1 MTSIRRAQKGTF
13 LTALTL
19 GAALFANVTTCR
31 AADTNQTELN
41 ATTPT
46 AAPSTNLF
54 SAWLAMVA
62 RSQAEQPHWAS
73 PIATVSPCLQQL
85 FRYDISQQSLKGGRT
100 LTIYGS
106 GKGLEFIPAERVQ
119 LYIGV
124 PPYETE
130 NTTPEKSGWG
140 DQMFLAKYRIA
151 AANEQSGNYV
161 LSAFFGMTVPNGGNN
176 FSLDHYTFTPTVA
189 FGKGWGDFDFQ
200 STVNMTFP
208 DNGAAH
214 GGMGT
219 PLAMNEVCQYRLAKV
234 FWPEVE
240 ANYTWWPNGTH
251 EGLNQLF
258 ITPGLVLGKF
268 HIWERV
274 AGAIGAGCQVAVTE
288 HPLVH
293 RNLILSMRVFF

>member
-1 MTSIRRAQKGTF
+1 LA
-13 LTALTL
+13 ALAL
-19 GAALFANVTTCR
+19 GAMFLAQPAACH
-31 AADTNQTELN
+31 AADTN
-41 ATTPT
+41 
-46 AAPSTNLF
+46 AASTSTNLSETSSPPPETGLF

-73 PIATVSPCLQQL
+73 PMAIISPCLQQL

-106 GKGLEFIPAERVQ
+106 GKGLEFIPAERLQ
-119 LYIGV
+119 FIIGV
-124 PPYETE
+124 PPYQTE
-130 NTTPEKSGWG
+130 NTTPEKSGWA
-140 DQMFLAKYRIA
+140 DQTFVMKYRIA
-151 AANEQSGNYV
+151 AANEQEGNYV

-200 STVNMTFP
+200 STINMTFP

-214 GGMGT
+214 GGAGT
-219 PLAMNEVCQYRLAKV
+219 PLAVNGVWQYRLAKV

-268 HIWERV
+268 PIWNRV
-274 AGAIGAGCQVAVTE
+274 AGIVGAGCQVAVTQNA
-288 HPLVH
+288 LVH
-293 RNLILSMRVFF
+293 RNIILSMRVTF